1 MLVSVW
7 SVFRVA
13 RPRVR
18 GRTIIPMIGMRKVIS
33 VRRLKMKKM
42 LPIMLA
48 VGVYSVDCTV

>member
-1 MLVSVW
+1 MLVRVW
-7 SVFRVA
+7 SVFKVA